1 MKIIH
6 VITSLR
12 TGGAEKLMVDL
23 LPRLRENG
31 EDVELVVFDGIR
43 TPFFEAFE
51 KTGIPMHV
59 LNTGKSVYDIRNLF
73 ALRKYIKRADIVHS
87 HNTAPQLFAALAN
100 IGLGKML
107 ITTEHNTT
115 NRRRDIPILKP
126 VDRWMYRQYA
136 RIICISEKAEEN
148 LRLYLKDHSDKIIT
162 VFNGIDTSRFNIPY
176 VEKRDQSQLV
186 ITMVA
191 AFREQKDQMTLIKSM
206 LLLPDS
212 YLLQLV
218 GVKSGHKYEECRKYV
233 EDHGLDGKVLF
244 LGQRTDIPVLLSES
258 DVVVLSSHYEGLS
271 LSSIEGMASGRP
283 FIASDVDGLHEI
295 VEGYGILVPHKD
307 ASAMA
312 DAILQVTQNEEYALQ
327 VAKRCQERALKYDI
341 SKMAERYCNIYKNL
355 VFDRNGK

>member
-1 MKIIH
+1 MRILH

-31 EDVELVVFDGIR
+31 EVVELVIFDGIR
-43 TPFFEAFE
+43 TPFFDAFE
-51 KTGIPMHV
+51 KTGIPLHV
-59 LNTGKSVYDIRNLF
+59 LNTGKSVYDIRNLL
-73 ALRKYIKRADIVHS
+73 ALRNFIKRADVVHT

-100 IGLGKML
+100 VGLGKLL

-115 NRRRDIPILKP
+115 NRRRDIPVLKP
-126 VDRWMYRQYA
+126 VDCWIYRQYA

-148 LRLYLKDHSDKIIT
+148 LRLYLNDHSDKILTI
-162 VFNGIDTSRFNIPY
+162 FNGIDTSRFNIPY
-176 VEKRDQSQLV
+176 VEKRDQSQFV

-206 LLLPDS
+206 LLLPDN
-212 YLLQLV
+212 YMLQLV
-218 GVKSGHKYEECRKYV
+218 GVKSGQKYEECRRFV
-233 EDHGLDGKVLF
+233 EEHELKDKVLF
-244 LGQRTDIPVLLSES
+244 LGQRTDIPSLLSNS

-295 VEGYGILVPHKD
+295 VNGYGILVPHEN

-312 DAILQVTQNEEYALQ
+312 EAILQVTQNEEYAHQ
-327 VAKRCQERALKYDI
+327 IAKRCQERAMSFDI
-341 SKMAERYCNIYKNL
+341 SRMADNYCNVYKSFVL
-355 VFDRNGK
+355 